1 MPRVLI
7 AEDETAIADAVL
19 YALRSEGID
28 ADHCLL
34 ARDVAPRVRAGGVD
48 VVVLDVGLPDAS
60 GFDVCRE
67 LRGFSDVPVIFL
79 TARND
84 EIDRVLGL
92 ELGADDYVTKPFSP
106 RELVARVRA
115 RLRRAGAVPVA
126 SPASA
131 DPWVMRGA
139 FAIDREGHRIRYRQ
153 QLLDLTRY
161 EYAVLDALL
170 QRRVAPVTCL
180 RRTAELPAALE
191 RLQPALLLLDLNFGP
206 GRTDGSQ
213 GLRLQHAQGARQA
226 VDIQPAIGDLVTGIG
241 RGAEHP
247 AHREQLLGDQFL
259 GARREDLRTAI
270 HHAIRFGTHAKSP
283 ILYPLHNPRPR
294 PRRVKAVLDFIARSG
309 TRIGIKAYP

>member
-1 MPRVLI
+1 MPRSIYACAMPRVLI

-115 RLRRAGAVPVA
+115 RLRRVGTGTQARAEAGEWVA
-126 SPASA
+126 
-131 DPWVMRGA
+131 RGA
-139 FAIDREGHRIRYRQ
+139 FAIDREGHRIRYRE

-161 EYAVLDALL
+161 EYALLDALL
-170 QRRVAPVTCL
+170 QRPGAILSRAQLMDRGWDSDADSADRTVDTHVKTL
-180 RRTAELPAALE
+180 RAKLRAAGADPDPIRTH
-191 RLQPALLLLDLNFGP
+191 R
-206 GRTDGSQ
+206 
-213 GLRLQHAQGARQA
+213 GLGY
-226 VDIQPAIGDLVTGIG
+226 AIE
-241 RGAEHP
+241 A
-247 AHREQLLGDQFL
+247 
-259 GARREDLRTAI
+259 
-270 HHAIRFGTHAKSP
+270 
-283 ILYPLHNPRPR
+283 
-294 PRRVKAVLDFIARSG
+294 
-309 TRIGIKAYP
+309 